1 MNRLYLAAAGALIA
15 VLTIAGLVLATVSKV
30 EAMTAEAAR
39 SARAERDH
47 YWRAQVEQM
56 RADAQE
62 QIAENLRKTMAAQNA
77 ARDEVA
83 ALQARAAELEK
94 ENAALPDGG
103 ERGLSRDRVRLL
115 NKR

>member
-1 MNRLYLAAAGALIA
+1 MNRLYFAAAGALIA
-15 VLTIAGLVLATVSKV
+15 VLTIAGLVLGTVSKI
-30 EAMTAEAAR
+30 EAMTDEAAR
-39 SARAERDH
+39 SARSERDH

-62 QIAENLRKTMAAQNA
+62 QIADNLRKTMAAQNA

-103 ERGLSRDRVRLL
+103 ERGLGRDRVRLL

>member
-15 VLTIAGLVLATVSKV
+15 VLMIAGLVLGTVGKIES
-30 EAMTAEAAR
+30 MTGEAAR

-83 ALQARAAELEK
+83 ALQALASQLEK